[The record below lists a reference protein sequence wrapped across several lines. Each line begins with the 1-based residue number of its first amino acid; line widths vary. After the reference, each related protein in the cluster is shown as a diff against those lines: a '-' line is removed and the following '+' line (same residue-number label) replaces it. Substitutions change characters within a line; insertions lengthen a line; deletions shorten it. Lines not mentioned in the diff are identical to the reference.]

1 MRKTCGYLPKD
12 SLYTEPELMLLI
24 SKGDPYAFRQLFTAY
39 SPQVYTF
46 CVKLTKDAELARD
59 LTQEI
64 FARLWTRRER
74 LTEVRSFKRYL
85 TTMALNLIRNYL
97 QKKVLK
103 PVHKED
109 ILGYFRDNALLPDRE
124 MEFKELELALQEAVN
139 HLPPQLNRS
148 FVLSRM
154 AGMSHSEIAS
164 QMQLSPLTVKSH
176 IARSLAFIRA
186 YVAEHHPTL
195 LTALFLYFFSHFL

>member
-64 FARLWTRRER
+64 FARLARAFLVGDCRE
-74 LTEVRSFKRYL
+74 
-85 TTMALNLIRNYL
+85 A
-97 QKKVLK
+97 
-103 PVHKED
+103 
-109 ILGYFRDNALLPDRE
+109 
-124 MEFKELELALQEAVN
+124 QEARN
-139 HLPPQLNRS
+139 
-148 FVLSRM
+148 
-154 AGMSHSEIAS
+154 AS
-164 QMQLSPLTVKSH
+164 
-176 IARSLAFIRA
+176 
-186 YVAEHHPTL
+186 
-195 LTALFLYFFSHFL
+195 

>member
-1 MRKTCGYLPKD
+1 MPKD
-12 SLYTEPELMLLI
+12 SLYTEPELLLLI
-24 SKGDPYAFRQLFTAY
+24 SQGDPYAFRQLFTAY
-39 SPQVYTF
+39 SQQVYTF
-46 CVKLTKDAELARD
+46 CLKLTKDAELARD

-74 LTEVRSFKRYL
+74 LSGVRSFKRYL
-85 TTMALNLIRNYL
+85 TTVALNLIRNYL

-103 PVHKED
+103 PVHKD
-109 ILGYFRDNALLPDRE
+109 DLAGYFRDNALLPDRE
-124 MEFKELELALQEAVN
+124 MEFKELELALQEAVD

-154 AGMSHSEIAS
+154 GGMSHSEIAT

-186 YVAEHHPTL
+186 YVEEHHPTL
-195 LTALFLYFFSHFL
+195 LTGLFLSFFPHFL